1 MNPRNF
7 GPFVF
12 RQAIKT
18 AHRPARLFTIAGHLL
33 FQHDRTAA
41 AWECLKISLALGKPS
56 FDEYLLGAMCLYHG
70 RGRFHE
76 AMALLTRS
84 NERSTREAES
94 LGLGDICWRVL
105 DPVWAHHIGHTAM
118 LDYVIK
124 LGILEGRRPEDTIL
138 YLPRGSA
145 VANRFLLRQMTEHL
159 RVIEDPA
166 ELPFDA
172 STTRALHFD
181 LLGPRLPDRTTAYI
195 WELAGK
201 TYKRWHQEGRGPLLQ
216 LPPEVEARGRSA
228 LRDAGLPHDAWFVAL
243 HVREGRWDG
252 RHAGLHGILNAD
264 ISTYLPAIDEITRD
278 GGWVVRMGDPG
289 MGPMPQVPNLIDYCH
304 SNLRADWM
312 DVFIAARCRFM
323 LGTSSGPAYIPAL
336 YGVPSV
342 LTNWWPPAQ
351 RPWHASDIFVPKL
364 LRRSADARYLTLS
377 ETLHE
382 PFSYCHSRRYL
393 ADHCGVHVEDNDA
406 ETIRAAVEEML
417 TRLDGNEGEDAEAEL
432 RTRADQVYESHHA
445 IGMAQLARDFLR
457 RHSSLIV

>member
-1 MNPRNF
+1 M
-7 GPFVF
+7 
-12 RQAIKT
+12 
-18 AHRPARLFTIAGHLL
+18 FTIAGHQL
-33 FQHDRTAA
+33 FQHDRPAA
-41 AWECLKISLALGKPS
+41 AWQCLKVSLALGQPS
-56 FDEYLLGAMCLYHG
+56 FDEYRLGAMCLYHG
-70 RGRFHE
+70 LGRFRE
-76 AMALLTRS
+76 AMALFARANGRGS
-84 NERSTREAES
+84 EEACR
-94 LGLGDICWRVL
+94 IL
-105 DPVWAHHIGHTAM
+105 DPVWARHIGHTAT

-124 LGILEGRRPEDTIL
+124 LGILEGRRREDTIL
-138 YLPRGSA
+138 YLPRGST

-172 STTRALHFD
+172 STIRALHFD
-181 LLGPRLPDRTTAYI
+181 YLGPRLPDQTTVYF

-201 TYKRWHQEGRGPLLQ
+201 TYKRWHREGRGPLLS
-216 LPPEVEARGRSA
+216 LPLEVEARGRSA
-228 LRDAGLPHDAWFVAL
+228 LHEAGLPHDAWFVAL

-252 RHAGLHGILNAD
+252 RHAGLHGVLNSD
-264 ISTYLPAIDEITRD
+264 ISTYLPALAEITRR
-278 GGWVVRMGDPG
+278 GGWIVRMGDPG
-289 MGPMPQVPNLIDYCH
+289 MRPMPQVANLIDYCH

-312 DVFIAARCRFM
+312 DIFIAARCRFM

-351 RPWHASDIFVPKL
+351 RPWHVSDIFVPKL
-364 LRRSADARYLTLS
+364 LRRSADGRYLTLS

-382 PFSYCHSRRYL
+382 PFSYCHSRSYL
-393 ADHCGVHVEDNDA
+393 ADHCGVHVEDNDT

-417 TRLDGNEGEDAEAEL
+417 MRLDGNASEDAEAEL

-445 IGMAQLARDFLR
+445 IGMAPLARDFLR